1 MSILNK
7 LDDFERKNPK
17 LRLFLLTLVLLVNV
31 YVVAWLADNN
41 ILGLKLFVNELIS
54 SGSYVKAVTG
64 FLILLPFA
72 IYLTFGILY
81 FALSILGCMTT
92 RELRELLGELVKITK

>member
-72 IYLTFGILY
+72 VYLVFGILY
-81 FALSILGCMTT
+81 FGLSILGSMTT
-92 RELRELLGELVKITK
+92 RELLGDLVNITK